1 MATTRTAR
9 PRISQHE
16 ILRRQRGYLLTQMAK
31 ALNVSH
37 PYVSLIEGRQ
47 KQASARYRSA
57 VATLLKVPEDVIF
70 DEDGW
75 VR

>member
-1 MATTRTAR
+1 MATRTAR

-16 ILRRQRGYLLTQMAK
+16 ILRRQRGFLLTQLATE
-31 ALNVSH
+31 LQVSH

-47 KQASARYRSA
+47 KQASERYRQA
-57 VATLLKVPEDVIF
+57 VASLLKVPEDVIF